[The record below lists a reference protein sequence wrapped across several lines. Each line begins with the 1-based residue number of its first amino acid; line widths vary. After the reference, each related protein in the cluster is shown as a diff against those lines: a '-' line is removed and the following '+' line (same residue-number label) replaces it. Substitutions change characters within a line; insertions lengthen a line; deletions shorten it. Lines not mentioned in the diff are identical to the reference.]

1 VQIGCRLLFT
11 SSPLHLFTCS
21 LANLLRCERLGTCQ
35 SSEEAMTAIH
45 QPPGPILWEETM
57 PGGAHWSG
65 LIRRGVTLRLTA
77 LGVGGNVS
85 ALLYNHEDRSE
96 RYNMPDTLKA
106 QHTGYLTKGHVC
118 YSDMGR
124 VLCSITADT
133 AGWNDTVCGASDDAL
148 IAAKYG
154 VRRYQEHRNA
164 MYRSAREGF
173 IKELAKW
180 GLGRRDM
187 TASINFFSKVTADD
201 EGKLNFQRNHAQPGD
216 FVDLR
221 FEMHALVVL
230 STSIH
235 PLDTREAYDPQAV
248 QLTAWR
254 SGIAPVDDLCRN
266 ACAENQRGFVN
277 TERYF
282 VA

>member
-1 VQIGCRLLFT
+1 MIST
-11 SSPLHLFTCS
+11 K
-21 LANLLRCERLGTCQ
+21 E
-35 SSEEAMTAIH
+35 
-45 QPPGPILWEETM
+45 PPGPVLWEENM
-57 PGGAHWSG
+57 PGGAQWSG
-65 LIRRGVTLRLTA
+65 VIRRGVTLRFTA
-77 LGVGGNVS
+77 LGAGANVS
-85 ALLYNHEDRSE
+85 VLLYNHEDRTE

-106 QHTGYLTKGHVC
+106 QHTAYLTQGHVC

-133 AGWNDTVCGASDDAL
+133 AGWNDTVCGASDDEL
-148 IAAKYG
+148 IRVKYG
-154 VRRYQEHRNA
+154 VKRYQEHRNS
-164 MYRSAREGF
+164 MHRSAREGF

-180 GLGRRDM
+180 GLGRRDV
-187 TASINFFSKVTADD
+187 TPNINLFSKVTAD
-201 EGKLNFQRNHAQPGD
+201 EAGKLAFQREHAKPGD

-235 PLDTREAYDPQAV
+235 PLDNREAYGPQAV

-254 SGIAPVDDLCRN
+254 SGVAPADDPCRN

-282 VA
+282 AA